1 MTIPRGATRTSPL
14 SEPDVVEILRSAA
27 IFAEL
32 PDDALA
38 RLAARCVRRTYGRNQ
53 FLWYQGDDG
62 AHLIVVASGLVK
74 VVLSSP
80 QGGEVV
86 LTTLGPGEISGEL
99 AVLDGSPRSASV
111 VAAEPT
117 TVLLLTRATVLDM
130 LNRYPSVLDAL
141 LRSLGNLIRRITEQA
156 GDFVFLDLGGRVAK
170 LLLHLAEAHGA
181 GSTVLDLRLTQSDLA
196 AMVGA
201 TRPAVNRVLQHL
213 AGRGVI
219 EVDGQRIVLV
229 NLAEL
234 RRRATGNTRGAM

>member
-1 MTIPRGATRTSPL
+1 MTSPRAATRTSPL

-234 RRRATGNTRGAM
+234 RRRASG